1 MRRTIRAVAK
11 DGRGTCGI
19 VEVPVPSPG
28 RGEVLIR
35 VRAASVNHAD
45 WAGGASL
52 HPGEP
57 GRRRSV
63 MCSDVAGVVEGC
75 GAGVTGF
82 KPGDK
87 VCAVAVG
94 LKGALAEYAVAKQ
107 SWCAHKPQGLSWE
120 LAAAAPS
127 AGVTAL
133 AAVEKAGGAGAGDP
147 GGAGAAGASD
157 PGGDGAGDLLVVG
170 ASGGVGQF
178 ALALAAP
185 CAAAVDAVCS
195 SRAAADATRL
205 GARHAYDYHHG
216 LRAVK
221 DAYDSVLAVN
231 GVYPSDDYLRL
242 IKPGGSLVLV
252 GFDSLRPSVL
262 LAPAKGAKLRVALF
276 FSAIG
281 KGGLQRACD
290 LLAAASET
298 PTLEVVPGLA
308 AGVDRLARLATDHPR
323 GKLVITV
330 E

>member
-1 MRRTIRAVAK
+1 MRRTMRAVAK

-45 WAGGASL
+45 WTGGASL
-52 HPGEP
+52 RPGEP

-94 LKGALAEYAVAKQ
+94 LKGALAEYAVAKE

-120 LAAAAPS
+120 LAAAVPS

-133 AAVEKAGGAGAGDP
+133 AAVEKAGRP
-147 GGAGAAGASD
+147 GGAAAVGAGASD
-157 PGGDGAGDLLVVG
+157 DAGDLLIVG

-178 ALALAAP
+178 ALALAGQR
-185 CAAAVDAVCS
+185 AAAVDAVCG
-195 SRAAADATRL
+195 SRAVADATRL

-216 LRAVK
+216 LRAVQGT
-221 DAYDSVLAVN
+221 YDSVLAVN
-231 GVYPSDDYLRL
+231 GVYPPDDYLRL

-252 GFDSLRPSVL
+252 GLDSLRPSVL
-262 LAPAKGAKLRVALF
+262 LAPAKGARLRVALF

-290 LLAAASET
+290 LLAAASEA

-308 AGVDRLARLATDHPR
+308 AGVDRLARLAADHPR

>member
-1 MRRTIRAVAK
+1 MRRTMRAVAK
-11 DGRGTCGI
+11 DGRGACGI

-82 KPGDK
+82 RPGDE
-87 VCAVAVG
+87 VCAATVG

-120 LAAAAPS
+120 LAAAVPS

-133 AAVEKAGGAGAGDP
+133 AAVEKAGGAG
-147 GGAGAAGASD
+147 
-157 PGGDGAGDLLVVG
+157 DGAVLVVG

-185 CAAAVDAVCS
+185 RAAAVDAVCS

-216 LRAVK
+216 LRAVQGT
-221 DAYDSVLAVN
+221 YDSVLAVN

-252 GFDSLRPSVL
+252 GLDSLRPSVL

-290 LLAAASET
+290 LLATASET

>member
-1 MRRTIRAVAK
+1 MRRTMRAVAK
-11 DGRGTCGI
+11 DGRGACGI

-82 KPGDK
+82 RPGDE

-120 LAAAAPS
+120 LAAAVPS

-133 AAVEKAGGAGAGDP
+133 AAVEKAGGAGDGAGDP
-147 GGAGAAGASD
+147 GGAGD
-157 PGGDGAGDLLVVG
+157 VLVVG

-185 CAAAVDAVCS
+185 RAAAVDAVCGS
-195 SRAAADATRL
+195 KAVADAQRL

-216 LRAVK
+216 LRAVQG
-221 DAYDSVLAVN
+221 AYDSVLAVN
-231 GVYPSDDYLRL
+231 GVYPLDDYLRL

-252 GFDSLRPSVL
+252 GLDSLRPSVL

>member
-120 LAAAAPS
+120 LAAAVPS

-133 AAVEKAGGAGAGDP
+133 AAVEKAGGAG
-147 GGAGAAGASD
+147 
-157 PGGDGAGDLLVVG
+157 DGAVLVVG

-185 CAAAVDAVCS
+185 RAAAVDAVCS

-216 LRAVK
+216 LRAVQGT
-221 DAYDSVLAVN
+221 YDSVLAVN

-252 GFDSLRPSVL
+252 GLDSLRPSVL

-290 LLAAASET
+290 LLATASET
-298 PTLEVVPGLA
+298 PTLEVVPDLA